1 MGFKNKFKSF
11 FTVDDEYEYIEQEVP
26 YEEEDARQQY
36 QKKDKQN
43 IVNLATV
50 KQSTSK
56 VVLIEPRSYGEA
68 QTIADNI
75 LNRRSVVINL
85 ERVDNHQAKR
95 IVDFLSGTVYALN
108 GDIQK
113 LGTQTFLCTPDNVE
127 ISGTISDITVDEDDF
142 GKGWKY

>member
-11 FTVDDEYEYIEQEVP
+11 FTVDDEYEYIEEEVP
-26 YEEEDARQQY
+26 YEEEEPRQQY

-50 KQSTSK
+50 KQPTSK

>member
-26 YEEEDARQQY
+26 YEEEEPRQQY

-127 ISGTISDITVDEDDF
+127 ISGTISDIAVDEDDF